1 MSKIP
6 IETVFNTYEHTHEET
21 ASGLMVIFGMDY
33 ALLMVGIMM
42 NEYTLLR
49 TRNQIENHVFQTKYE
64 YWGSVRDFINEQKDE
79 INQ

>member
-1 MSKIP
+1 
-6 IETVFNTYEHTHEET
+6 
-21 ASGLMVIFGMDY
+21 MDY